1 MITITDFQKSCSSYL
16 LHSRTRFFIYSLLML
31 WSSQASIHAQRSG
44 VALLDVA
51 PNPFALSLSEAGSAW
66 GQGGSNSFGNPSLLV
81 SSERS
86 SIEIGYTNWIA
97 DTKNIFGSFH
107 KKLEDRAFAISFY
120 SSGLQDLEQRDEP
133 GPTNGLFS
141 VQYLSISAAY
151 AQSFKWFNVGASV
164 HYISEEIYP
173 YRSNGY
179 AFNVGLSRSF
189 AKDRIQLGSA
199 LRSLGEMQSLDVE
212 ATPLPKAWISGLSV
226 GLLEWSGSKN
236 PELPVFIRVH
246 ADYIYPLN
254 DKSGSA
260 QGEYFN
266 PNPYTKLGLE
276 LLIAETLQLT
286 SGVRTGTTTRPYSF
300 GVGYVLPDI
309 RFNYAIIPFDTGF
322 GTVHSVGLQYL
333 FK

>member
-1 MITITDFQKSCSSYL
+1 MTTITDFQKSCSSNL
-16 LHSRTRFFIYSLLML
+16 LHARTCFFIYSLLIL
-31 WSSQASIHAQRSG
+31 WTSQATIHAQRSG

-107 KKLEDRAFAISFY
+107 KKLDNRAFAISFY
-120 SSGLQDLEQRDEP
+120 SAGLQDLEQRDEP

-151 AQSFKWFNVGASV
+151 AQSFKWFNAGASV

-179 AFNVGLSRSF
+179 AFNIGLSRSF
-189 AKDRIQLGSA
+189 AKDRIQIGRA
-199 LRSLGEMQSLDVE
+199 HV
-212 ATPLPKAWISGLSV
+212 
-226 GLLEWSGSKN
+226 
-236 PELPVFIRVH
+236 
-246 ADYIYPLN
+246 
-254 DKSGSA
+254 
-260 QGEYFN
+260 
-266 PNPYTKLGLE
+266 
-276 LLIAETLQLT
+276 
-286 SGVRTGTTTRPYSF
+286 
-300 GVGYVLPDI
+300 
-309 RFNYAIIPFDTGF
+309 
-322 GTVHSVGLQYL
+322 
-333 FK
+333 